1 MSGAEARAWWADVEH
16 LREGIERRRER
27 ERERERERVDGRD
40 TEPGT
45 DERRSSPRVVPVRGQ
60 ARFGDRGA
68 EAHPEPRPRRGSDRA
83 GGAGDASGFA
93 PRRTV
98 RIRGQAIPTL
108 AAPHLRPVEDPPA
121 DTRRRP
127 EPVAEPPSAR
137 PPRSRR
143 PKPRPAERVGANP
156 DRIALWAVALGLLL
170 ILVAVTSAHGATP
183 RREGSVAFHAGVA
196 RAGGYLRLQFGARTL
211 ARGMSGRDVRTL
223 QHLLGALPTGLFG
236 PQTNAAVRSF
246 QRSAGLAVDG
256 VVGPATRGAVLQ
268 KRMRAR
274 MATLYGPGLFG
285 NRTACGEMLTRG
297 RFGVA
302 DRTLACGTAVTLY
315 HSGLFVTVPVI
326 DRGPFTAGVSLD
338 LTSATAAALGVD
350 TTGPVLAD
358 R

>member
-16 LREGIERRRER
+16 LRESIERRRAGEHQ
-27 ERERERERVDGRD
+27 DGRVA
-40 TEPGT
+40 EPGT
-45 DERRSSPRVVPVRGQ
+45 DERRSPPRVVSVRGQ
-60 ARFGDRGA
+60 AKSGDRGV
-68 EAHPEPRPRRGSDRA
+68 EARPEPRPRRAPDRA

-108 AAPHLRPVEDPPA
+108 AAPHLRPVEDPP
-121 DTRRRP
+121 DTPSRR
-127 EPVAEPPSAR
+127 EPVAERPSAR
-137 PPRSRR
+137 PSRSRR

-156 DRIALWAVALGLLL
+156 DRIALWAVVLGLLL
-170 ILVAVTSAHGATP
+170 ILVAVTSAQGATG
-183 RREGSVAFHAGVA
+183 RSAGAA
-196 RAGGYLRLQFGARTL
+196 RAGGYVRVQFGQRTL

-223 QHLLGALPTGLFG
+223 QHLLGVLPTGRFG

-246 QRSAGLAVDG
+246 QRGAGLAVDG

-268 KRMRAR
+268 RRMRAR
-274 MATLYGPGLFG
+274 VATLYGPGLFG
-285 NRTACGEMLTRG
+285 NRTACGETLTRG

-302 DRTLACGTAVTLY
+302 LRTLACGTAVTLY
-315 HSGLFVTVPVI
+315 HGGRFVTVPVI

-350 TTGPVLAD
+350 ATGPVLAD